1 MRFLV
6 PIERMEPSR
15 LALAYL
21 AGWDCIPWP
30 GRVSWHHDVL
40 EIVRSVDQSAAL
52 TLPWP
57 VADRGTPAVST
68 GTLIERERPYALPL
82 ELARGKVG
90 RLLNQMNDWKAL
102 GFQSP
107 ATAEETASE
116 ATACFAQAVVLR
128 SDSGR
133 SQKLA
138 QTALE
143 LAVRAGETA
152 LAAFIDQTLAAVGT
166 LRRKRRLWCGA
177 EQGRAVLSAEDRRLL
192 DDFST
197 AAMLRVT
204 WRDCEPEEGQYAFD
218 LLDRLLFLC
227 REQRRPRSVGPLIS
241 LLPGELPGW
250 LAPDA
255 PPEDI
260 QRRALRFLTALLRS
274 YRGKVDLWEAVGP
287 LNVANPFGW
296 NDEFLANF
304 AARIVQHVRNLSPG
318 IPIAV
323 SVRQPWLE
331 DLRRRECEFPAPI
344 ILDALIRAGVGLSQ
358 IVLDTH
364 LGYDRGTLL
373 RDGLDVSR
381 QLDFWGQ
388 LGLPLIV
395 RFCAPSRGDADPL
408 AVGDAKV
415 QAAPWSEAVQAEW
428 TKIWL
433 RLLLTKSFVRGFFW
447 CQLRDAEPH
456 EFPHGGLWDV
466 TRRPKP
472 VVETLIEFRRLHL
485 D

>member
-1 MRFLV
+1 MRFLL
-6 PIERMEPSR
+6 PINQMEPSR
-15 LALAYL
+15 LSLAYL

-30 GRVSWHHDVL
+30 GKVSWNHDVL
-40 EIVRSVDQSAAL
+40 EVMRSVDQSAAL

-57 VADRGTPAVST
+57 IADKGTLAVST
-68 GTLIERERPYALPL
+68 GTLIEREHPYALPL

-90 RLLNQMNDWKAL
+90 RLLNQMSDWKAL
-102 GFQSP
+102 GFLSP
-107 ATAEETASE
+107 TAAEEAASE

-128 SDSGR
+128 SDSER
-133 SQKLA
+133 SRKLA
-138 QTALE
+138 QTALD

-152 LAAFIDQTLAAVGT
+152 LAAFIDQTLAA
-166 LRRKRRLWCGA
+166 LRSRRPKSHIWCGA
-177 EQGRAVLSAEDRRLL
+177 EYGRVVLSAEEHQLL
-192 DDFST
+192 DEFST

-204 WRDCEPEEGQYAFD
+204 WRDCEPEEGQYTFD

-227 REQRRPRSVGPLIS
+227 RERRLPRSVGPLIS

-250 LAPDA
+250 IAPDTPA
-255 PPEDI
+255 EDI
-260 QRRALRFLTALLRS
+260 QRRALKFLTTLLRT
-274 YRGKVDLWEAVGP
+274 YRGRVDLWEAVGP
-287 LNVANPFGW
+287 LNVPNPFGW

-304 AARIVQHVRNLSPG
+304 AARIVQHIRNLGPG

-344 ILDALIRAGVGLSQ
+344 VLDALIRAGVGLSQ
-358 IVLDTH
+358 IILDTH

-381 QLDFWGQ
+381 QLEFWGQ

-395 RFCAPSRGDADPL
+395 RFCAPSRGDADPFAL
-408 AVGDAKV
+408 GDAKV
-415 QAAPWSEAVQAEW
+415 QAAPWSEAAQAEW
-428 TKIWL
+428 TKLWL
-433 RLLLTKSFVRGFFW
+433 RLILTKSFVRGFFW

-466 TRRPKP
+466 TRRAKP
-472 VVETLIEFRRLHL
+472 AVEALIEFRRRYLG
-485 D
+485 

>member
-143 LAVRAGETA
+143 LAVR
-152 LAAFIDQTLAAVGT
+152 
-166 LRRKRRLWCGA
+166 
-177 EQGRAVLSAEDRRLL
+177 
-192 DDFST
+192 
-197 AAMLRVT
+197 
-204 WRDCEPEEGQYAFD
+204 
-218 LLDRLLFLC
+218 
-227 REQRRPRSVGPLIS
+227 
-241 LLPGELPGW
+241 
-250 LAPDA
+250 
-255 PPEDI
+255 
-260 QRRALRFLTALLRS
+260 
-274 YRGKVDLWEAVGP
+274 
-287 LNVANPFGW
+287 
-296 NDEFLANF
+296 
-304 AARIVQHVRNLSPG
+304 
-318 IPIAV
+318 
-323 SVRQPWLE
+323 
-331 DLRRRECEFPAPI
+331 
-344 ILDALIRAGVGLSQ
+344 
-358 IVLDTH
+358 
-364 LGYDRGTLL
+364 
-373 RDGLDVSR
+373 
-381 QLDFWGQ
+381 
-388 LGLPLIV
+388 
-395 RFCAPSRGDADPL
+395 
-408 AVGDAKV
+408 
-415 QAAPWSEAVQAEW
+415 
-428 TKIWL
+428 
-433 RLLLTKSFVRGFFW
+433 
-447 CQLRDAEPH
+447 
-456 EFPHGGLWDV
+456 
-466 TRRPKP
+466 
-472 VVETLIEFRRLHL
+472 
-485 D
+485 